1 MDVLYTS
8 RKILIEDDNGTFRM
22 IDGGIL
28 VSQEVGKILRV
39 LETQEEIN
47 SLLMSQRGM
56 KVLKLMI

>member
-8 RKILIEDDNGTFRM
+8 RKILLEDDNGAFRM
-22 IDGGIL
+22 VDGGIL
-28 VSQEVGKILRV
+28 VSQGTGKILRV

-56 KVLKLMI
+56 KVRVGA

>member
-39 LETQEEIN
+39 LETQEQIN

-56 KVLKLMI
+56 KVLKLII